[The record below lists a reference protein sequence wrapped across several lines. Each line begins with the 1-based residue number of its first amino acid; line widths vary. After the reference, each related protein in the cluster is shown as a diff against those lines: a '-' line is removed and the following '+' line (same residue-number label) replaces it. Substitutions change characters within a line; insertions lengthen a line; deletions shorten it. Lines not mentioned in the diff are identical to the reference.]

1 MTNEVIQNILTRCS
15 VRAYDDR
22 PVEREK
28 IDTLLQCAV
37 HAPSAMNRQTWHF
50 SAVLNREKIAKLT
63 AAVGKAL
70 GNEKYDMYKPAA
82 LIIPSNELIGDTS
95 ITSWDNACALENIFL
110 AAHSMGLGTVWIN
123 QLSDTCDVP
132 EVRAV
137 LTEFGVPENHKVFGI
152 AAIGYAAAET
162 PVKEKKFPVGGKK
175 KKKREGRP
183 GGFAPGGALFSS

>member
-15 VRAYDDR
+15 VRTYDDR

-50 SAVLNREKIAKLT
+50 SAVLNREKIAKL
-63 AAVGKAL
+63 AVAVGKAL

-82 LIIPSNELIGDTS
+82 LIIPSNELIGDTG

-162 PVKEKKFPVGGKK
+162 PVKEKKFPVTYV
-175 KKKREGRP
+175 E
-183 GGFAPGGALFSS
+183 

>member
-28 IDTLLQCAV
+28 IDMLLQCAV

-82 LIIPSNELIGDTS
+82 L
-95 ITSWDNACALENIFL
+95 
-110 AAHSMGLGTVWIN
+110 HSVERADWRHGYHVLG
-123 QLSDTCDVP
+123 QRL
-132 EVRAV
+132 RA
-137 LTEFGVPENHKVFGI
+137 
-152 AAIGYAAAET
+152 
-162 PVKEKKFPVGGKK
+162 
-175 KKKREGRP
+175 
-183 GGFAPGGALFSS
+183 

>member
-137 LTEFGVPENHKVFGI
+137 LTEFGVPENHKGVRHCGHRLCGSRNACEGEEI
-152 AAIGYAAAET
+152 PRYVCG
-162 PVKEKKFPVGGKK
+162 VKKSKVK
-175 KKKREGRP
+175 
-183 GGFAPGGALFSS
+183 APARFDPAGAF

>member
-70 GNEKYDMYKPAA
+70 GNEKYDMYKPAV
-82 LIIPSNELIGDTS
+82 LIIPSNELIGDTG

-137 LTEFGVPENHKVFGI
+137 LTEFGVPENHKVFGV

-162 PVKEKKFPVGGKK
+162 PCEGEEIPRYVCGVKKSKVK
-175 KKKREGRP
+175 
-183 GGFAPGGALFSS
+183 APARFDPAGAF

>member
-82 LIIPSNELIGDTS
+82 LIIPSNELIGDTG

-110 AAHSMGLGTVWIN
+110 AAPFHGAWYRVD
-123 QLSDTCDVP
+123 QP
-132 EVRAV
+132 AFRHVRRA
-137 LTEFGVPENHKVFGI
+137 
-152 AAIGYAAAET
+152 
-162 PVKEKKFPVGGKK
+162 
-175 KKKREGRP
+175 
-183 GGFAPGGALFSS
+183 

>member
-37 HAPSAMNRQTWHF
+37 HAP
-50 SAVLNREKIAKLT
+50 
-63 AAVGKAL
+63 GKAL

-82 LIIPSNELIGDTS
+82 LIIPSNELIGDTG

-162 PVKEKKFPVGGKK
+162 PVKEKKFPVTYV
-175 KKKREGRP
+175 E
-183 GGFAPGGALFSS
+183 

>member
-1 MTNEVIQNILTRCS
+1 MTNEVIQNILTRCN

-28 IDTLLQCAV
+28 IDTLSQCAV

-82 LIIPSNELIGDTS
+82 LICS
-95 ITSWDNACALENIFL
+95 C
-110 AAHSMGLGTVWIN
+110 
-123 QLSDTCDVP
+123 Q
-132 EVRAV
+132 V
-137 LTEFGVPENHKVFGI
+137 LTKIFFRMRKSLDFTGFFGTRCF
-152 AAIGYAAAET
+152 
-162 PVKEKKFPVGGKK
+162 
-175 KKKREGRP
+175 
-183 GGFAPGGALFSS
+183 LS

>member
-63 AAVGKAL
+63 AAVGRRSATRSTTCISPPRL
-70 GNEKYDMYKPAA
+70 
-82 LIIPSNELIGDTS
+82 SFRRTS
-95 ITSWDNACALENIFL
+95 
-110 AAHSMGLGTVWIN
+110 
-123 QLSDTCDVP
+123 
-132 EVRAV
+132 
-137 LTEFGVPENHKVFGI
+137 
-152 AAIGYAAAET
+152 
-162 PVKEKKFPVGGKK
+162 
-175 KKKREGRP
+175 
-183 GGFAPGGALFSS
+183 

>member
-28 IDTLLQCAV
+28 IDMLLQCAV

-82 LIIPSNELIGDTS
+82 LIIPSNELIGDT
-95 ITSWDNACALENIFL
+95 
-110 AAHSMGLGTVWIN
+110 GTVSYTHLDQI
-123 QLSDTCDVP
+123 S
-132 EVRAV
+132 R
-137 LTEFGVPENHKVFGI
+137 
-152 AAIGYAAAET
+152 
-162 PVKEKKFPVGGKK
+162 
-175 KKKREGRP
+175 
-183 GGFAPGGALFSS
+183 